1 MNAFVR
7 WCLERRSVVLLT
19 AVLVVAAGAYGATQL
34 RQQLF
39 PEINFPF
46 LSGSVAVPGV
56 GAKQVDEQVAQEL
69 ERSLR
74 NVDEVEAVQTVANEG
89 QATVLIELAYG
100 TDVDSAREDVLAA
113 MQEVDLPPEAEE
125 IEVDSAGFT
134 EQPIMNVSLASD
146 DEGIVALSDR
156 AEELEKD
163 IESIEGVARVDVA
176 GTAQPQYDVRLR
188 RGALEQGLTPA
199 SVATLIEGAEL
210 AQAAGAVDAAGA
222 RTPLTVEGTGVDT
235 LKRLRSLPVDSDREL
250 RDIATIE
257 RRGESGDSFARTN
270 GKSSISL
277 SVFRVDRANEVAV
290 VDEAEKVL
298 DGARR
303 DVGSGNVTTISENA
317 TDVKQSIRGLLLEGT
332 LGALFAVL
340 VIFAFLRSLRATLV
354 AAVAI
359 PTSIVFGLLAA
370 WGLGLTLNIITLAGL
385 TIAIGRVIDDAI
397 VVLENIHKHLERG
410 EPRLRAAIDGTTE
423 VSLAIASSTIATAA
437 VFLPIGLVGGLISEI
452 FLSFSIIVVAALL
465 ASLLVAVTLI
475 PALAAIF
482 LRPRTELSEGRTRLA
497 RIVTPITGFGL
508 RHRFV
513 TIALALAL
521 FAGAVGGI
529 AAGVV
534 PIQFLPE
541 GGTQQ
546 VYGNVDLPA
555 GTSTAR
561 ARELLRPLDRSLAKV
576 DGVEDY
582 QVAYG
587 DAALQTDIGQSANG
601 RVTFFLTLAEGTD
614 PERAANGLREFGE
627 REYPQGF
634 EVQQLEEGPPAG
646 AFEATILGDDE
657 SDVVRATRR
666 VDRLL
671 KQRSD
676 VIEVSSPGLQEQS
689 QFVVSLNGDAR
700 EQGYDSRQVTQALA
714 ATIAP
719 ADAGM
724 TDDDVGIVVRVPS
737 KLISNTGALERLPLP
752 AATGASAAGGG
763 AGAPPSAPSRSGG
776 AAAASSAGAQAAGA
790 GGAGAG
796 ARTGDA
802 AAAASGAGRGGGSTA
817 TRAPETVRIGDIGE
831 VERRS
836 ERATA
841 TRVDGDI
848 AGVINAKILGEDTNK
863 TIEDVKADVAAL
875 DLENVRVEYGGDAEF
890 LEQMF
895 SDLLL
900 AMLVAIVL
908 VYVVLVLFFGSIAQ
922 PITILAPILLSTIG
936 SLGGLILTG
945 RALGLPAMIGQLLLI
960 GIVVAN
966 SILVVDTALRMRRQG
981 IPRNEALGEA
991 ARLRVRPVL
1000 MTAVATIAA
1009 LTPLALGISGEGG
1022 IISQSLGTVVIGGLL
1037 TATLL
1042 TLVIV
1047 PAVFTLFDRDRGH
1060 ADPDDEGEPAVRAGA
1075 TRGVEPR
1082 AYASGSTAALVAR
1095 DREPARGATRG
1106 DAGRPSPNGR
1116 PRDWEPAQPSQ
1127 DGDLRIQI
1135 STSRLRA
1142 EVTRLAAPVERENGG
1157 PVRRAGL
1164 ATRLRRRARS
1174 LLG

>member
-19 AVLVVAAGAYGATQL
+19 AVLVLAAGAYGGTQL

-39 PEINFPF
+39 PEVNFPF

-56 GAKQVDEQVAQEL
+56 GAAQVDEQVAQEL

-74 NVDEVEAVQTVANEG
+74 TVDEIEAVQTVANEG
-89 QATVLIELAYG
+89 QATVLIQLAYG
-100 TDVDSAREDVLAA
+100 SDVDTAREDVLAA
-113 MQEVDLPPEAEE
+113 MQDVDLPPEAEE
-125 IEVDSAGFT
+125 VEVDAAGFT
-134 EQPIMNVSLASD
+134 EQPIMNVSISSD
-146 DEGIVALSDR
+146 DESLVALSDR
-156 AEELEKD
+156 AEDLEQD
-163 IESIEGVARVDVA
+163 IEAIEGVARVDIA
-176 GTAQPQYDVRLR
+176 GSAQPQYDVRLR

-199 SVATLIEGAEL
+199 SMAALIRGSEVT
-210 AQAAGAVDAAGA
+210 QAAGAVDAAGA

-235 LKRLRSLPVDSDREL
+235 LKRLRMLPVDADREL
-250 RDIATIE
+250 RDVAVVQ

-270 GKSSISL
+270 GKPSISL
-277 SVFRVDRANEVAV
+277 SVFRVDRANEVEV

-298 DGARR
+298 DGART
-303 DVGSGNVTTISENA
+303 DLGSENVTTITENA
-317 TDVKQSIRGLLLEGT
+317 TEVKESIRGLLLEGT

-340 VIFAFLRSLRATLV
+340 VIFLFLRSLRATLV

-482 LRPRTELSEGRTRLA
+482 LRPRTDMSEEPTRLA

-513 TIALALAL
+513 TIILAVAL

-546 VYGNVDLPA
+546 VYGNVNLPA
-555 GTSTAR
+555 GTSTERAR
-561 ARELLRPLDRSLAKV
+561 ALLRPLERELADV
-576 DGVEDY
+576 EDVEDY

-587 DAALQTDIGQSANG
+587 DASLQTDIGQNASG
-601 RVTFFLTLAEGTD
+601 RVTFFLTLSDEAD
-614 PERAANGLREFGE
+614 PEQAANGLRTFGE
-627 REYPQGF
+627 REYRDGF

-646 AFEATILGDDE
+646 AFEASVLGDE
-657 SDVVRATRR
+657 EADVVRATRR

-671 KQRSD
+671 KQRTD
-676 VIEVSSPGLQEQS
+676 VTEVSSPALEEQN
-689 QFVVSLNGDAR
+689 QFVVSLDRDAV
-700 EQGYDSRQVTQALA
+700 EQGVDSQQVTQALA

-719 ADAGM
+719 ADAG
-724 TDDDVGIVVRVPS
+724 TTGADDVAIEVRVPS

-752 AATGASAAGGG
+752 AGT
-763 AGAPPSAPSRSGG
+763 G
-776 AAAASSAGAQAAGA
+776 AAAATAAPSDDGGASSAGAQGA
-790 GGAGAG
+790 GGGAPADAQAGATPP
-796 ARTGDA
+796 TGTA
-802 AAAASGAGRGGGSTA
+802 AQGGGSTA
-817 TRAPETVRIGDIGE
+817 AETVRIGDIGD

-836 ERATA
+836 ERASA
-841 TRVDGDI
+841 TRVDSEI
-848 AGVINAKILGEDTNK
+848 AGVISAKLLGEDTNA
-863 TIEDVKADVAAL
+863 TIEDVQADIAAL

-936 SLGGLILTG
+936 SLGALILTG

-966 SILVVDTALRMRRQG
+966 SILVVDTALRLRRAG
-981 IPRNEALGEA
+981 VPRNEALAEA

-1037 TATLL
+1037 TATVL

-1047 PAVFTLFDRDRGH
+1047 PAVFTLFDRGRRR
-1060 ADPDDEGEPAVRAGA
+1060 AESELDDVAAAQPVVTRSAVPATAAQPSPPAPTTAAGRLAAVLSAVRAELDQREGEMRKLRDIEGLA
-1075 TRGVEPR
+1075 RSLEHDESDGRNGRNGERP
-1082 AYASGSTAALVAR
+1082 GSY
-1095 DREPARGATRG
+1095 DPGREPAPDET
-1106 DAGRPSPNGR
+1106 
-1116 PRDWEPAQPSQ
+1116 PRS
-1127 DGDLRIQI
+1127 G
-1135 STSRLRA
+1135 
-1142 EVTRLAAPVERENGG
+1142 
-1157 PVRRAGL
+1157 
-1164 ATRLRRRARS
+1164 
-1174 LLG
+1174 

>member
-7 WCLERRSVVLLT
+7 WCMNRRSVVLLT
-19 AVLVVAAGAYGATQL
+19 AVLVLAAGAYGATQL

-39 PEINFPF
+39 PEVNFPF

-74 NVDEVEAVQTVANEG
+74 TVDEIEAVQTVANEG
-89 QATVLIELAYG
+89 QATVLVQLAYG
-100 TDVDSAREDVLAA
+100 TDVDTAREDVLAA
-113 MQEVDLPPEAEE
+113 MQEASLPPEAEQV
-125 IEVDSAGFT
+125 EVDSAGFT
-134 EQPIMNVSLASD
+134 EQPIMNVSIASD
-146 DEGIVALSDR
+146 DEGLVALSDR
-156 AEELEKD
+156 AEDLEKD
-163 IESIEGVARVDVA
+163 IEAIDGVARVDVA
-176 GTAQPQYDVRLR
+176 GSAQPQYDVRLR

-199 SVATLIEGAEL
+199 SVASLIRGSEVT
-210 AQAAGAVDAAGA
+210 QAAGAVDAAGA

-235 LKRLRSLPVDSDREL
+235 LKRLRRLPVDADREL
-250 RDIATIE
+250 RDIAVIQ

-270 GKSSISL
+270 GKPSISL

-298 DGARR
+298 DGAR
-303 DVGSGNVTTISENA
+303 DELGTENVTTITENA
-317 TDVKQSIRGLLLEGT
+317 TEVKESIQGLLLEGT

-370 WGLGLTLNIITLAGL
+370 WALGLTLNIITLAGL

-397 VVLENIHKHLERG
+397 VVLENIYKHLERG

-482 LRPRTELSEGRTRLA
+482 LRPSTDSTEGPGRLA
-497 RIVTPITGFGL
+497 RIVTPITSFGL
-508 RHRFV
+508 RNRLV
-513 TIALALAL
+513 TIVLALAL
-521 FAGAVGGI
+521 FGGAVGGI
-529 AAGVV
+529 YAGVV

-546 VYGNVDLPA
+546 VYGNVNLPA
-555 GTSTAR
+555 GTSTERSR
-561 ARELLRPLDRSLAKV
+561 ALLRPLERELADV
-576 DGVEDY
+576 EGVTDY

-587 DAALQTDIGQSANG
+587 DASLQTDIGQSAAG
-601 RVTFFLTLAEGTD
+601 RVTFFLTLAEDAD
-614 PERAANGLREFGE
+614 PERAANALRTFGE
-627 REYPQGF
+627 RRYRDGF

-646 AFEATILGDDE
+646 AFEASVLGDDE
-657 SDVVRATRR
+657 ADVVRATRR

-671 KQRSD
+671 KQRTD
-676 VIEVSSPGLQEQS
+676 VTEVSSPALEEQN
-689 QFVVSLNGDAR
+689 QFVVSLDRDAQ
-700 EQGYDSRQVTQALA
+700 EQGVDSGQVTQALA
-714 ATIAP
+714 SMIAP
-719 ADAGM
+719 ADAG
-724 TDDDVGIVVRVPS
+724 TTGDDDVAIEVRVPS

-752 AATGASAAGGG
+752 AGTGAAAAAAGGDTAASSQGGGG
-763 AGAPPSAPSRSGG
+763 AGGSSSDASG
-776 AAAASSAGAQAAGA
+776 ARTASAGAQGA
-790 GGAGAG
+790 GGAAG
-796 ARTGDA
+796 ASAGGAAQGDATA
-802 AAAASGAGRGGGSTA
+802 AAA
-817 TRAPETVRIGDIGE
+817 APETVRIGDVGD

-836 ERATA
+836 ERASA
-841 TRVDGDI
+841 TRVDGEI
-848 AGVINAKILGEDTNK
+848 AGVISAKLLGEDTNA
-863 TIEDVKADVAAL
+863 TIEDVQADIAAL

-936 SLGGLILTG
+936 SLGALILTG

-966 SILVVDTALRMRRQG
+966 SILVVDTALRLRRAG
-981 IPRNEALGEA
+981 VPRNVALAEA

-1047 PAVFTLFDRDRGH
+1047 PAVFTLFDRGRRRSEL
-1060 ADPDDEGEPAVRAGA
+1060 DEEEAAV
-1075 TRGVEPR
+1075 E
-1082 AYASGSTAALVAR
+1082 AR
-1095 DREPARGATRG
+1095 DSERDPAAVPATVAREPAPAASPS
-1106 DAGRPSPNGR
+1106 AGGR
-1116 PRDWEPAQPSQ
+1116 LDGLLSAVQAELDQREDELRKLRDIE
-1127 DGDLRIQI
+1127 
-1135 STSRLRA
+1135 
-1142 EVTRLAAPVERENGG
+1142 
-1157 PVRRAGL
+1157 GL
-1164 ATRLRRRARS
+1164 ARS
-1174 LLG
+1174 LDRDELGDADGRNGRNGEGPAYREPAPGEQPRGR

>member
-7 WCLERRSVVLLT
+7 WCMNRRSVVLLT
-19 AVLVVAAGAYGATQL
+19 TVLVLGAGAYGATQL

-46 LSGSVAVPGV
+46 LTGSVAVPGV
-56 GAKQVDEQVAQEL
+56 GAEQVDEQVAQAL

-74 NVDEVEAVQTVANEG
+74 TVDEIEAVQTVANEG
-89 QATVLIELAYG
+89 QATVLIQLAYG
-100 TDVDSAREDVLAA
+100 SDVDTAREDVLAA
-113 MQEVDLPPEAEE
+113 MQDAALPPEAEE
-125 IEVDSAGFT
+125 VEVDSAGFT
-134 EQPIMNVSLASD
+134 EQPIMNVSIASD
-146 DEGIVALSDR
+146 EEGLVALSDR
-156 AEELEKD
+156 AEDLEEE
-163 IESIEGVARVDVA
+163 IEAIDGVARVDVA
-176 GTAQPQYDVRLR
+176 GSAQPQYDVRLR

-199 SVATLIEGAEL
+199 SVAALIRGSEVT
-210 AQAAGAVDAAGA
+210 QAAGAVDAAGA

-235 LKRLRSLPVDSDREL
+235 LKRLRRLPVDADRVL
-250 RDIATIE
+250 RDVAVIQ

-270 GKSSISL
+270 GKPSISL

-290 VDEAEKVL
+290 VDEAEQVL
-298 DGARR
+298 DGAREEL
-303 DVGSGNVTTISENA
+303 GSGNVTTITENA
-317 TDVKQSIRGLLLEGT
+317 TDVKESIQGLLLEGG

-340 VIFAFLRSLRATLV
+340 VIFVFLRSLRATLV
-354 AAVAI
+354 AEVAI

-370 WGLGLTLNIITLAGL
+370 WALGLTLNIITLAGL

-397 VVLENIHKHLERG
+397 VVLENIYKHLERG

-465 ASLLVAVTLI
+465 ASLLVAVTVI

-482 LRPRTELSEGRTRLA
+482 LRPSTDSSEGPGRLA
-497 RIVTPITGFGL
+497 RIVTPITSFGL
-508 RHRFV
+508 RHRVV
-513 TIALALAL
+513 TIVLALAL
-521 FAGAVGGI
+521 FGGAVGGI

-546 VYGNVDLPA
+546 VYGNVNLPA
-555 GTSTAR
+555 GTSTERAR
-561 ARELLRPLDRSLAKV
+561 ALLRPLERELADV
-576 DGVEDY
+576 EGVEDY

-587 DAALQTDIGQSANG
+587 DASLQTDIGQSAAG
-601 RVTFFLTLAEGTD
+601 RVTFFLTLAEDAD
-614 PERAANGLREFGE
+614 PEQAANGLRAFGE
-627 REYPQGF
+627 RRYSDGF

-646 AFEATILGDDE
+646 AFEATVLGDDE
-657 SDVVRATRR
+657 ADVVRATRR

-671 KQRSD
+671 KARTD
-676 VIEVSSPGLQEQS
+676 VTEVSSPALEEQN
-689 QFVVSLNGDAR
+689 QFVVSLDRDAL
-700 EQGYDSRQVTQALA
+700 EQGVDSGQVTQALA
-714 ATIAP
+714 STIAP
-719 ADAGM
+719 ADAGT
-724 TDDDVGIVVRVPS
+724 TDGDVAIEVRVPS
-737 KLISNTGALERLPLP
+737 RLISNTGALERLPLP
-752 AATGASAAGGG
+752 AGTGAAAAAGDAAAPSQSGGATGASSGGG
-763 AGAPPSAPSRSGG
+763 AGG
-776 AAAASSAGAQAAGA
+776 AAAEAAGA
-790 GGAGAG
+790 GSAAPGGAPQAGAS
-796 ARTGDA
+796 APSGDA
-802 AAAASGAGRGGGSTA
+802 AQAGGATA
-817 TRAPETVRIGDIGE
+817 TRPPETIRIGDVGD

-836 ERATA
+836 ERASA
-841 TRVDGDI
+841 TRVDGEI
-848 AGVINAKILGEDTNK
+848 AGVINAKLLGEDTNA
-863 TIEDVKADVAAL
+863 TIEDVQADIAAL
-875 DLENVRVEYGGDAEF
+875 ELENVRVEYGGDAEF

-936 SLGGLILTG
+936 SLGALILTG

-966 SILVVDTALRMRRQG
+966 SILVVDTALRLRRAG
-981 IPRNEALGEA
+981 VPRNEALAEA

-1047 PAVFTLFDRDRGH
+1047 PAVFTLFDRGRPRSDLDEEEEQVVEAR
-1060 ADPDDEGEPAVRAGA
+1060 DPAAVPATVAPQPAPAAPSAGGRLAGVLSVVRAELDQREDEMRKLRDIEGIA
-1075 TRGVEPR
+1075 RSLERDERDGSDGRNGRNGERP
-1082 AYASGSTAALVAR
+1082 AS
-1095 DREPARGATRG
+1095 REPAPGEQPRGT
-1106 DAGRPSPNGR
+1106 
-1116 PRDWEPAQPSQ
+1116 
-1127 DGDLRIQI
+1127 
-1135 STSRLRA
+1135 
-1142 EVTRLAAPVERENGG
+1142 
-1157 PVRRAGL
+1157 
-1164 ATRLRRRARS
+1164 
-1174 LLG
+1174 

>member
-19 AVLVVAAGAYGATQL
+19 AVLVLAAGAYGGTQL

-39 PEINFPF
+39 PEVNFPF

-56 GAKQVDEQVAQEL
+56 GAAQVDEQVAQEL

-74 NVDEVEAVQTVANEG
+74 TVDEIEAVQTVANEG
-89 QATVLIELAYG
+89 QATVLIQLAYG
-100 TDVDSAREDVLAA
+100 SDVDTAREDVLAA
-113 MQEVDLPPEAEE
+113 MQDADLPPEAEE
-125 IEVDSAGFT
+125 VEVDAAGFT
-134 EQPIMNVSLASD
+134 EQPIMNVSISSD
-146 DEGIVALSDR
+146 DKSLVALSDR
-156 AEELEKD
+156 AEDLEQD
-163 IESIEGVARVDVA
+163 IEAIEGVARVDIA
-176 GTAQPQYDVRLR
+176 GSAQPQYDVRLR

-199 SVATLIEGAEL
+199 SMAALIRGSEVT
-210 AQAAGAVDAAGA
+210 QAAGAVDAAGA

-235 LKRLRSLPVDSDREL
+235 LKRLRELPVDADREL
-250 RDIATIE
+250 RDVAVVQ

-270 GKSSISL
+270 GKPSISL
-277 SVFRVDRANEVAV
+277 SVFRVDRANEVEV

-298 DGARR
+298 DGART
-303 DVGSGNVTTISENA
+303 DLGSENVTTITENA
-317 TDVKQSIRGLLLEGT
+317 TEVKESIRGLLLEGA

-340 VIFAFLRSLRATLV
+340 VIFLFLRSLRATLV

-482 LRPRTELSEGRTRLA
+482 LRPRTDMSEEPTRLA

-513 TIALALAL
+513 TIILAVAL

-546 VYGNVDLPA
+546 VYGNVNLPA
-555 GTSTAR
+555 GTSTERAR
-561 ARELLRPLDRSLAKV
+561 ALLRPLERELADV
-576 DGVEDY
+576 EGVEDY

-587 DAALQTDIGQSANG
+587 DASLQTDIGQNASG
-601 RVTFFLTLAEGTD
+601 RVTFFLTLSDEAD
-614 PERAANGLREFGE
+614 PEQAANGLRTFGE
-627 REYPQGF
+627 REYRDGF

-646 AFEATILGDDE
+646 AFEASVLGDE
-657 SDVVRATRR
+657 EADVVRATRR

-671 KQRSD
+671 KQRTD
-676 VIEVSSPGLQEQS
+676 VTEVSSPALEEQN
-689 QFVVSLNGDAR
+689 QFVVSLDRDAV
-700 EQGYDSRQVTQALA
+700 EQGVDSQQVTQALA

-719 ADAGM
+719 ADAG
-724 TDDDVGIVVRVPS
+724 TTGADDVAIEVRVPS

-752 AATGASAAGGG
+752 AGT
-763 AGAPPSAPSRSGG
+763 G
-776 AAAASSAGAQAAGA
+776 AAAATAAPSDDGGASSAGAQGA
-790 GGAGAG
+790 GGGAPADAQAGATPP
-796 ARTGDA
+796 TGTA
-802 AAAASGAGRGGGSTA
+802 AQGGGSTA
-817 TRAPETVRIGDIGE
+817 AETVRIGDIGD

-836 ERATA
+836 ERASA
-841 TRVDGDI
+841 TRVDSEI
-848 AGVINAKILGEDTNK
+848 AGVISAKLLGEDTNA
-863 TIEDVKADVAAL
+863 TIEDVQADIAAL

-936 SLGGLILTG
+936 SLGALILTG

-966 SILVVDTALRMRRQG
+966 SILVVDTALRLRRAG
-981 IPRNEALGEA
+981 VPRNEALAEA

-1037 TATLL
+1037 TATVL

-1047 PAVFTLFDRDRGH
+1047 PAVFTLFDRGRRR
-1060 ADPDDEGEPAVRAGA
+1060 AESELDDVAAAQPVVTRSAVPATAAQPSPPAPTTAAGRLATVLSAVRAELDQREGEMRKLRDIEGLA
-1075 TRGVEPR
+1075 RSLEHESDGRNGRNGERP
-1082 AYASGSTAALVAR
+1082 GSY
-1095 DREPARGATRG
+1095 DPGREPAPDET
-1106 DAGRPSPNGR
+1106 
-1116 PRDWEPAQPSQ
+1116 PRS
-1127 DGDLRIQI
+1127 G
-1135 STSRLRA
+1135 
-1142 EVTRLAAPVERENGG
+1142 
-1157 PVRRAGL
+1157 
-1164 ATRLRRRARS
+1164 
-1174 LLG
+1174 